1 MDPMPFVRLDRNGA
15 TSLSRQLADQIRASI
30 VSGQLHP
37 GERVPATRKLAES
50 LGVSRTVVVSAYDQL
65 LGEAF
70 LEGVAGSGTRVSRE
84 LPDWLQSRT
93 HEATPPPSLAAQQP
107 LPSSPLIDLAPG
119 YPYVAPEPPRDWL
132 RALSAAAHDAWAD
145 PAPAAAGARELR
157 KQLAAHV
164 RFFRGVPCSAD
175 DVVITSGTS
184 EALLLVGLAL
194 RAVQGSAPRI
204 AVETPGYPEGRRALE
219 LAGAEC
225 RAVPVS
231 ANGIDLTALQSA
243 DRGQSLAAVMLTP
256 SHQYPMGGRLPADER
271 IALLEWAHVRGV
283 TVIEDDYDSEFRHT
297 GPALPSMASLD
308 AHGRTVYIASLNKTF
323 HPSLRCGFIVLPAGD
338 TALRTALLAARDS
351 VGATVSAH
359 TQFALARFIE
369 GGGLKRAVARNRRE
383 YQHRRSLLL
392 AHFAASGLSVDGADG
407 GLHVV
412 LPMPATIDA
421 RELAA
426 ELRARGVHTEPLADF
441 VVPTG
446 DREEA
451 NGLIIG
457 YGQETVPRLMQGLT
471 RVTEALRERSYPG

>member
-1 MDPMPFVRLDRNGA
+1 MSFVRLNRNGA
-15 TSLSRQLADQIRASI
+15 ASLSRQLADQIRASI

-50 LGVSRTVVVSAYDQL
+50 LGVSRTVVVNAYDQL

-84 LPDWLQSRT
+84 LPDWLQPRM
-93 HEATPPPSLAAQQP
+93 HEIVPPPTLTEQQP

-119 YPYVAPEPPRDWL
+119 YPYVAPDPPRDWL
-132 RALSAAAHDAWAD
+132 RALSAAAHDAWS
-145 PAPAAAGARELR
+145 APVPGAVGARELR
-157 KQLAAHV
+157 EQLAAHV
-164 RFFRGVPCSAD
+164 RFFRGVPCNAE

-194 RAVQGSAPRI
+194 RTVQGSAPRI

-225 RAVPVS
+225 HAVPVS
-231 ANGIDLTALQSA
+231 ANGIDLAALQSA
-243 DRGQSLAAVMLTP
+243 DHSQPLAAVMLTP

-271 IALLEWAHVRGV
+271 IAILEWAHARGA

-338 TALRTALLAARDS
+338 MEFRAAILAARGG

-392 AHFAASGLSVDGADG
+392 AHFADSGLPVSGADG

-412 LPMPATIDA
+412 LQMPAAIDA
-421 RELAA
+421 RELAG
-426 ELRARGVHTEPLADF
+426 ELRTRDVHVEPLADF
-441 VVPTG
+441 TVPPG
-446 DREEA
+446 SHESA

-457 YGQETVPRLMQGLT
+457 YGQETVPRLMQGLA
-471 RVTEALRERSYPG
+471 RVTEALRARGYPG